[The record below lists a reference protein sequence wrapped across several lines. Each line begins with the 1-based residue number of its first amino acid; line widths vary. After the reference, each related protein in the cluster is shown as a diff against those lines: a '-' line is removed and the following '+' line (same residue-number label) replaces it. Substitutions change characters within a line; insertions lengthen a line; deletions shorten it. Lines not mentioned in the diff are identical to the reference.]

1 MLVSMLLKNLLNFIN
16 LPIIMNSTKIVVTAL
31 LGFIINVASAQNYS
45 AGLGY
50 ASDYFYRGALKSEEA
65 VQASIGAQTELGG
78 FDVSAGAFTNQ
89 AVEGG
94 ADSYELTLGAGKSLG
109 DLLSIYGGLN
119 HFEDVA
125 GEALFEAK
133 VGLSFDTLLSPNVN
147 VYRSFDDDLYT
158 FELGV
163 NHKFETELADLC
175 VHGSFGNTDLT
186 EAIDSDYYVVGAKAS
201 RSLAESADLAIS
213 VDRVDSDLID
223 EEWVFGVGLST
234 SF

>member
-1 MLVSMLLKNLLNFIN
+1 
-16 LPIIMNSTKIVVTAL
+16 MNSTKIVVTAL
-31 LGFIINVASAQNYS
+31 LGFIINVASAQNYN

-50 ASDYFYRGALKSEEA
+50 ASDYFYRGALKSEES

-78 FDVSAGAFTNQ
+78 FNVSAGAFTNQ
-89 AVEGG
+89 AVDGG
-94 ADSYELTLGAGKSLG
+94 SDSYQLTLGAGKSLG
-109 DLLSIYGGLN
+109 DLLSVYGGLN

-133 VGLSFDTLLSPNVN
+133 IGLGFDTLLSPNVN

-163 NHKFETELADLC
+163 NHKFESELADLC
-175 VHGSFGNTDLT
+175 VHASVGNTDLT
-186 EAIDSDYYVVGAKAS
+186 ETVDSDYYVIGAKAS
-201 RSLAESADLAIS
+201 KSLAESADLAIS
-213 VDRVDSDLID
+213 VDRVDSDLIE
-223 EEWVFGVGLST
+223 EEWVVGVGVST

>member
-1 MLVSMLLKNLLNFIN
+1 
-16 LPIIMNSTKIVVTAL
+16 MNSTKIVVTAL
-31 LGFIINVASAQNYS
+31 LGFIINVASAQNYN

-50 ASDYFYRGALKSEEA
+50 ASDYFYRGALKSEES

-78 FDVSAGAFTNQ
+78 FNVSAGAFTNQ
-89 AVEGG
+89 AVNGG
-94 ADSYELTLGAGKSLG
+94 SDSYELTLGAGKSLG
-109 DLLSIYGGLN
+109 DLLSVYGGLN

-133 VGLSFDTLLSPNVN
+133 IGLSLDALLSPNVN
-147 VYRSFDDDLYT
+147 IYRSFDDDLYT

-163 NHKFETELADLC
+163 NHKFETDFADLC
-175 VHGSFGNTDLT
+175 LHGSVGNTDLT
-186 EAIDSDYYVVGAKAS
+186 EAIDSDYYIVGATISKGLS
-201 RSLAESADLAIS
+201 DSADLAVS

-223 EEWVFGVGLST
+223 EEWVFGVGVST